1 MYECVIGYV
10 VAHVSTPLCVARA
23 GSYCPFGSSLPRSCG
38 PGSSSVAGRK
48 SLADCFCTPGA
59 AMNAG
64 ALSSWAASRANFSA
78 LAGVLAINSSIGG
91 SAVYA
96 LSTVDGA
103 AGVSNAA
110 AASVAGLSYSTKV
123 SALGS
128 SNIVE
133 YRKGGAAWFSQPL
146 PASTRTA
153 VVFEPLL
160 NCSRNSA
167 CGLGGSVS
175 VKSCS
180 ASSMYQNGY
189 GCSNAIDGSV
199 GGNPWLSRGDAFA
212 SITLTFSSRRTID
225 TMKYMHSFG
234 CSYTWCQWF
243 GEVVLTFDGRSGAAD
258 HSVRI
263 TLKGDKNF
271 NSYKFAPVTASS
283 VTITGAGT
291 RYGWVA
297 GNPGISEVQ
306 FLEASCPE
314 CINHCQTWF
323 NGVWNGSSCI
333 ANQVSVLASS

>member
-1 MYECVIGYV
+1 M
-10 VAHVSTPLCVARA
+10 STLLCVARA
-23 GSYCPFGSSLPRSCG
+23 GSYCPFGSSMPRSCG

-64 ALSSWAASRANFSA
+64 ALSSWAALRANFSA
-78 LAGVLAINSSIGG
+78 LAGVLAVSDSGSNGSGNISNSS

-96 LSTVDGA
+96 LSTVDGE
-103 AGVSNAA
+103 AGVSDAS
-110 AASVAGLSYSTKV
+110 AASVAGLSFSTKV
-123 SALGS
+123 SALGGS
-128 SNIVE
+128 SVVE

-146 PASTRTA
+146 PASTRTS

-160 NCSRNSA
+160 NCSRSSS

-180 ASSMYQNGY
+180 ASSMYQSGF

-199 GGNPWLSRGDAFA
+199 AGNPWLSLGDARA

-225 TMKYMHSFG
+225 TMKYMHSFD
-234 CSYTWCQWF
+234 CTYSWCQWF

-271 NSYKFAPVTASS
+271 NSYKFVPVTASS
-283 VTITGAGT
+283 VTITGTGT
-291 RYGWVA
+291 RNGWVV

-314 CINHCQTWF
+314 CVTHCRTWF
-323 NGVWNGSSCI
+323 RGAWNGSSCI
-333 ANQVSVLASS
+333 ANQVIVLASS